1 MGSVDKKKLLSAA
14 HYYSYTRFTL
24 NLFSLF
30 EDMEEAVPS
39 AFLREFAVR
48 LTDKAENFLKGEE
61 ECSALEE
68 MREQAL
74 GLLDRVSNY
83 LDCYCIHEY
92 VMDRMERKL
101 FPEEPVRIV
110 PEALADSL
118 MDFIMD
124 GENNLDTNR
133 RIQTI
138 VGELPV
144 RFTKSKF
151 YSVIEESLRPYK
163 GRGKRDLERMIDKI
177 RSAAALPL
185 YETKP
190 EDELSQML
198 FQNIHS
204 TAVEMEKCD
213 YPELTRDSFQALK
226 ERFNQSYDSLSN
238 ILGQLI
244 CLPDL
249 VNDLYVLEKSR
260 AYVIDSP
267 YLDTAE
273 KTLGAVLKRI
283 IGGDDYCAED
293 GGEISALFAPLEG
306 KQEYYWEHYLKE
318 LGKCASPEEDT
329 DEELFIVDRL
339 LSGSF
344 AASLKREPD
353 GGKVTEQ
360 VFSSSLETLFTQL
373 ETRLKRT
380 CKVTSRAVMAKV
392 LSEIPVW
399 FNSLEEIESYIK
411 DSLALCMDTA
421 EKEACM
427 INLKQIMVEGNALV

>member
-92 VMDRMERKL
+92 VMDRVERKL

-163 GRGKRDLERMIDKI
+163 GREKRDLERMIDKI

-273 KTLGAVLKRI
+273 KTLDAVLKRI

-306 KQEYYWEHYLKE
+306 KQEYYWEQYLKE

-329 DEELFIVDRL
+329 DEELFTVDRL

-344 AASLKREPD
+344 AASLKR
-353 GGKVTEQ
+353 
-360 VFSSSLETLFTQL
+360 
-373 ETRLKRT
+373 
-380 CKVTSRAVMAKV
+380 
-392 LSEIPVW
+392 
-399 FNSLEEIESYIK
+399 
-411 DSLALCMDTA
+411 
-421 EKEACM
+421 
-427 INLKQIMVEGNALV
+427 

>member
-1 MGSVDKKKLLSAA
+1 MGSFDKKKLLSAA

-92 VMDRMERKL
+92 VMDRVERKL

-163 GRGKRDLERMIDKI
+163 GREKRDLERMIDKI

-185 YETKP
+185 YETSRRMNYRRCFFRTFTVQPWRWKNAIIRSLP
-190 EDELSQML
+190 G
-198 FQNIHS
+198 
-204 TAVEMEKCD
+204 TA
-213 YPELTRDSFQALK
+213 F
-226 ERFNQSYDSLSN
+226 
-238 ILGQLI
+238 
-244 CLPDL
+244 
-249 VNDLYVLEKSR
+249 
-260 AYVIDSP
+260 
-267 YLDTAE
+267 
-273 KTLGAVLKRI
+273 KR
-283 IGGDDYCAED
+283 
-293 GGEISALFAPLEG
+293 S
-306 KQEYYWEHYLKE
+306 K
-318 LGKCASPEEDT
+318 
-329 DEELFIVDRL
+329 
-339 LSGSF
+339 
-344 AASLKREPD
+344 
-353 GGKVTEQ
+353 
-360 VFSSSLETLFTQL
+360 
-373 ETRLKRT
+373 
-380 CKVTSRAVMAKV
+380 
-392 LSEIPVW
+392 
-399 FNSLEEIESYIK
+399 
-411 DSLALCMDTA
+411 
-421 EKEACM
+421 
-427 INLKQIMVEGNALV
+427 NALIKAMTAYPIFWAS

>member
-92 VMDRMERKL
+92 VMDRVERKL

-151 YSVIEESLRPYK
+151 YSVIE
-163 GRGKRDLERMIDKI
+163 
-177 RSAAALPL
+177 
-185 YETKP
+185 
-190 EDELSQML
+190 
-198 FQNIHS
+198 
-204 TAVEMEKCD
+204 
-213 YPELTRDSFQALK
+213 
-226 ERFNQSYDSLSN
+226 
-238 ILGQLI
+238 
-244 CLPDL
+244 
-249 VNDLYVLEKSR
+249 
-260 AYVIDSP
+260 
-267 YLDTAE
+267 
-273 KTLGAVLKRI
+273 
-283 IGGDDYCAED
+283 
-293 GGEISALFAPLEG
+293 
-306 KQEYYWEHYLKE
+306 
-318 LGKCASPEEDT
+318 
-329 DEELFIVDRL
+329 
-339 LSGSF
+339 
-344 AASLKREPD
+344 
-353 GGKVTEQ
+353 
-360 VFSSSLETLFTQL
+360 
-373 ETRLKRT
+373 
-380 CKVTSRAVMAKV
+380 
-392 LSEIPVW
+392 
-399 FNSLEEIESYIK
+399 
-411 DSLALCMDTA
+411 
-421 EKEACM
+421 
-427 INLKQIMVEGNALV
+427 

>member
-1 MGSVDKKKLLSAA
+1 
-14 HYYSYTRFTL
+14 
-24 NLFSLF
+24 
-30 EDMEEAVPS
+30 
-39 AFLREFAVR
+39 
-48 LTDKAENFLKGEE
+48 
-61 ECSALEE
+61 
-68 MREQAL
+68 
-74 GLLDRVSNY
+74 
-83 LDCYCIHEY
+83 
-92 VMDRMERKL
+92 
-101 FPEEPVRIV
+101 
-110 PEALADSL
+110 
-118 MDFIMD
+118 MD

-163 GRGKRDLERMIDKI
+163 GREKRDLERMIDKI

-273 KTLGAVLKRI
+273 KTLDAVLKRI

-306 KQEYYWEHYLKE
+306 KQEYYWEQYLKE

-329 DEELFIVDRL
+329 DEELFTVDRL